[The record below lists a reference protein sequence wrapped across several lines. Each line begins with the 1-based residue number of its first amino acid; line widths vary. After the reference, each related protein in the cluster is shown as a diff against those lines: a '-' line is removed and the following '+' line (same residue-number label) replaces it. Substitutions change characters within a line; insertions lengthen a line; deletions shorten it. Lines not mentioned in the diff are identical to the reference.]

1 MRGELF
7 EESAESGLHSLFVD
21 VQSKMEKLIDQKVY
35 SGALKTM
42 LEMKEPVDTF
52 FDKVMVMA
60 DDKAVKQNRLN
71 LLTAIGDLILQI
83 GDISKMM
90 AK

>member
-1 MRGELF
+1 
-7 EESAESGLHSLFVD
+7 
-21 VQSKMEKLIDQKVY
+21 
-35 SGALKTM
+35 
-42 LEMKEPVDTF
+42 MKEPVDTF